1 MTSLSIRD
9 LRVDMPRLLQPIL
22 AIEQLSIE
30 PAQRVAIMGP
40 SGCGKS
46 TFLNIISG
54 LLQPTKGEIVWGKQD
69 LTALSP
75 TACDNWRFAHI
86 GMVMQDFYLTD
97 GLTALENVLLPFA
110 FRQSFRH
117 WNIPQEVKQR
127 AEYLLNELNMP
138 HLHSDVSKL
147 SRGEMQRVAIA
158 RALLAK
164 PKVIIADEPTASLDA
179 ENSRNIARLLLEIS
193 EKERCTLLV
202 ATHDHF
208 LAGQLQRRLSLQNG
222 VIVADEQVDKQDK
235 QDKHKQN
242 KQKDN
247 TLC

>member
-1 MTSLSIRD
+1 MLEIHD
-9 LRVDMPRLLQPIL
+9 LTVNMPALPQPIL
-22 AIEQLSIE
+22 AIPHLSIPE
-30 PAQRVAIMGP
+30 AQQVAVMGP

-54 LLQPTKGEIVWGKQD
+54 LLKPTTGSIKWQQQE
-69 LTALSP
+69 LTALSA
-75 TACDNWRFAHI
+75 TACDTWRFEQI
-86 GMVMQDFYLTD
+86 GMVMQDFYLTT

-110 FRQSFRH
+110 FRNWTVSEP
-117 WNIPQEVKQR
+117 IKQR

-138 HLHSDVSKL
+138 RLHSDVAKL

-193 EKERCTLLV
+193 EKERCTLIV
-202 ATHDHF
+202 ATHDRF
-208 LAGQLQRRLSLQNG
+208 LSEQLARQLMLQNG
-222 VIVADEQVDKQDK
+222 VVISDKLCGTAQPTGAQV
-235 QDKHKQN
+235 
-242 KQKDN
+242 
-247 TLC
+247 C